1 MSDEKP
7 NLGERYSTAISTSN
21 MRVDVDRSTPADLV
35 IAAGMNQHR
44 LGMALRRLQ
53 TEWDAAAKP
62 TRPTAQAIKALAA
75 SYARI
80 PSTGLVDVEGVFYT
94 PEQAAHR
101 DADLWHAHELGILFQ
116 RLKTLPEVRAGLGHW
131 ANNKGLDNPEHAVGS
146 VLQWWL
152 APVCPACHGAKKRVI
167 PGTGRTSSKDCPACR
182 GAGERNLPHGAA
194 GRMVLGYIR
203 NAMNCAGVDMKRRFN
218 QQKLRE
224 AA

>member
-7 NLGERYSTAISTSN
+7 NLSERYSTAISTSN

-80 PSTGLVDVEGVFYT
+80 PSTGLVDVEGIFYT

-101 DADLWHAHELGILFQ
+101 EADLWHAHEVGILFQ
-116 RLKTLPEVRAGLGHW
+116 RLKTLPEVRAGLAHW
-131 ANNKGLDNPEHAVGS
+131 ATWKGLENPEHAVGA

-152 APVCPACHGAKKRVI
+152 HPVCPACHGAKKKVVE
-167 PGTGRTSSKDCPACR
+167 GTGRTSSKDCRPCR
-182 GAGERNLPHGAA
+182 GTGERNLPYGSS
-194 GRMVLGYIR
+194 GRIILGYMR
-203 NAMNCAGVDMKRRFN
+203 GAMNESGVDMKRRFN
-218 QQKLRE
+218 LQKLRE
-224 AA
+224 AT